1 MHARIQRA
9 FPMSIEACHTFVE
22 NGNETYGN
30 VSLGFRQEIIQHRP
44 VVIEGSVENVDERM
58 ERNEA
63 K

>member
-1 MHARIQRA
+1 
-9 FPMSIEACHTFVE
+9 MSIEACHTFVE

-44 VVIEGSVENVDERM
+44 VVIKGSVENVDERM